1 MNGNPY
7 ASPNAFAGAPAL
19 AEAWER
25 ATFIRKTYLHLGL
38 AILAFTGLECAL
50 MVSPLPDMMMKMLS
64 VSGYAWLA
72 VLGVFM
78 LVGWM
83 ARAFACSE
91 QPLSMQY
98 IGLGLYVVAQAIIFV
113 PLLTYAIRFS
123 NPDVLPTAAVLT
135 LTLFAGLTG
144 VVLVTRKDFS
154 FLRSLLMVGGFVA
167 IGLIICSVIFGFN
180 LGIVFSG
187 AMVLLAAG
195 AILYTTSKVLHDYGL
210 NQYVGA
216 ALELFAAVALLFW
229 YVLRIVMALRD

>member
-1 MNGNPY
+1 MHRNPY
-7 ASPNAFAGAPAL
+7 ASPNAFAGAPVL

-25 ATFIRKTYLHLGL
+25 AAFIRKTYLHLGL

-64 VSGYAWLA
+64 GSGYAWLA

-154 FLRSLLMVGGFVA
+154 FLRSLLMVGGF
-167 IGLIICSVIFGFN
+167 
-180 LGIVFSG
+180 
-187 AMVLLAAG
+187 
-195 AILYTTSKVLHDYGL
+195 
-210 NQYVGA
+210 
-216 ALELFAAVALLFW
+216 
-229 YVLRIVMALRD
+229 